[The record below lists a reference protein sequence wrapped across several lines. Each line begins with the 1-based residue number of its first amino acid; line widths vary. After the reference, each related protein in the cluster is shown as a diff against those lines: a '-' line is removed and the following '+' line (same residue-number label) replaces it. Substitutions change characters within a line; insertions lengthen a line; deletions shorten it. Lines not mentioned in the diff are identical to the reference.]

1 MKNDGMHDM
10 LSAWKEKLGTYKYV
24 LLVILAGLVLLL
36 WPQKERGSAAA
47 RDIPEY
53 TPTSAE
59 QLEHKLEEKLGN
71 IRGVGAV
78 SVILTVERNGETVFA
93 TDRYMDGEEREETL
107 VILSEGSGKEAA
119 LPEVEM
125 SPIYRGALVICEGG
139 NDPAVKLQVTQAVAV
154 LTGLGTDRITVCQ
167 GN

>member
-1 MKNDGMHDM
+1 MKSNGMRDV
-10 LSAWKEKLGTYKYV
+10 LSAWKEKLGTYKYM
-24 LLVILAGLVLLL
+24 LLVIAAGLVLLL
-36 WPQKERGSAAA
+36 WPQREGEREPVREAAKH
-47 RDIPEY
+47 

-107 VILSEGSGKEAA
+107 VILSQGSGKEAA
-119 LPEVEM
+119 LPEMEL
-125 SPIYRGALVICEGG
+125 SPTYRGALVICEGG
-139 NDPAVKLQVTQAVAV
+139 SDPAVRLQVTQAVAV